1 MEQDLSNCKAEHTE
15 RERRINDFITGKR
28 YEAEIS
34 VEQTMKEKDT
44 RIQVHTTKDA
54 RIQALE
60 KHLERKKDELM
71 MERKG
76 HQAEKQMYLK
86 KDKLHNQFL
95 QESERLSLELK
106 NVKKASELLFDELEK
121 VNKDKHSLPEIKVYQ
136 EKLQKALLSVF
147 SEFGVLVRTDAT

>member
-1 MEQDLSNCKAEHTE
+1 
-15 RERRINDFITGKR
+15 
-28 YEAEIS
+28 
-34 VEQTMKEKDT
+34 MKEKDT
-44 RIQVHTTKDA
+44 

-147 SEFGVLVRTDAT
+147 SEFGVLVRSYCVLGPHKFDSKARNDMLKVAKPDDPPEMM